1 MTRTQTALTAAT
13 LALCAM
19 PLAAQTDR
27 CTLPGE
33 LMSEDAT
40 GDAVI
45 VAAPD
50 MVPGHDVLNTY
61 VAELPSSDGVER
73 IYFTLT
79 VDRVAQAATPLS
91 SYQVE
96 YFTEDGVER
105 FAFYVPYPAPAA
117 VFEGQD
123 LMFGYGHNQVGAGG
137 NSEFVIDGMAEA
149 ESSAS
154 EDGTITIVLK
164 KDVIAP
170 DGGLLTGVA
179 GVSQLNFGGALT
191 SDVDRSDA
199 GGVYEVRGACGGGK
213 SGIFGAG
220 SPSPVLLILLG
231 AALLLRHRR

>member
-1 MTRTQTALTAAT
+1 MTRNQAALAAT
-13 LALCAM
+13 LALCTM

-50 MVPGHDVLNTY
+50 LIPGHDVLNTY
-61 VAELPSSDGVER
+61 VAELPSSDGVDR
-73 IYFTLT
+73 IYLTLT
-79 VDRVAQAATPLS
+79 VDRLAQAATPLS

-96 YFTEDGVER
+96 YFTDDGVER

-123 LMFGYGHNQVGAGG
+123 LMFGYGHNEVGPGG
-137 NSEFVIDGMAEA
+137 TGNFVIDGAAEA

-164 KDVIAP
+164 KDAIAP
-170 DGGLLTGVA
+170 DGGLLSGVS
-179 GVSQLNFGGALT
+179 GVSQFNFAGALT
-191 SDVDRSDA
+191 TDVDRSDA
-199 GGVYEVRGACGGGK
+199 GGVYEIRGACGKSKGGL
-213 SGIFGAG
+213 FGAG
-220 SPSPVLLILLG
+220 ALSPALVLLMAL
-231 AALLLRHRR
+231 AAFARRRG